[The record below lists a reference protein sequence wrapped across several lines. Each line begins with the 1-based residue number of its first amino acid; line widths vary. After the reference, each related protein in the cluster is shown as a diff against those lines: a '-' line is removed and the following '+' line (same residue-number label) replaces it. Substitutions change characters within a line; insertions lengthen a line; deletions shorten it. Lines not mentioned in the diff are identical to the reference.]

1 MLFRGTP
8 MDTRLWRM
16 GDSNPRPID
25 CEPIALPTELIPRNG
40 WYISRGGEKNQLPAN
55 GAREREFLPSMS
67 DNASPSGGLTAR
79 ILKRALSS
87 AMKTAWL
94 LLRIMVPVSFAAA
107 ALEWLGAMRFLAVWL
122 DPVMKFVGLPG
133 SASLAIISSIFI
145 NIYSAIAVIG
155 TLGLSGRALTIIAIM
170 CLMAHNLPVEVAV
183 MKKTGSSVFRMIFL
197 RVFMMILAG
206 LVFNA
211 ALPGKDQAQEP
222 AAAADQADFP
232 VPASSSQ
239 AVESAIE
246 PDSPIAPEAQYV
258 RPPFLVAL
266 KAWGLSTLG
275 LLVKMV
281 VLIVLVMILQKLL
294 EETGVMTAL
303 SKISA
308 PFLKILGLPAGTSV
322 LWIVIQVVGYAYG
335 AAVLIDQV
343 NEGKLTSRDGD
354 LLNHHAAI
362 CHSLLEDTVLFA
374 AIGAPILWITLP
386 RLALAFAVVWIERA
400 RRWLFRKSFEVG
412 TL

>member
-1 MLFRGTP
+1 
-8 MDTRLWRM
+8 
-16 GDSNPRPID
+16 
-25 CEPIALPTELIPRNG
+25 
-40 WYISRGGEKNQLPAN
+40 
-55 GAREREFLPSMS
+55 MS

-94 LLRIMVPVSFAAA
+94 LLRIMVPVSFVAA

-170 CLMAHNLPVEVAV
+170 CLIAHNLPVEVAV

-206 LVFNA
+206 FVFNA
-211 ALPGKDQAQEP
+211 VLPGKEKAREP
-222 AAAADQADFP
+222 AAASGQADVLPADAALTEAESASEPDVRP
-232 VPASSSQ
+232 VP
-239 AVESAIE
+239 
-246 PDSPIAPEAQYV
+246 DAPYV
-258 RPPFLVAL
+258 RPPFLAAL
-266 KAWGLSTLG
+266 KAWGLSTLE
-275 LLVKMV
+275 LLVKMI

-308 PFLKILGLPAGTSV
+308 PFLKVLGLPAGTSV
-322 LWIVIQVVGYAYG
+322 LWIVIQTVGYAYG

-343 NEGKLTSRDGD
+343 NEGKLTSHDGD

-374 AIGAPILWITLP
+374 AIGAPILLITLP
-386 RLALAFAVVWIERA
+386 RLAMAFAVVWIERA

-412 TL
+412 TM